1 MFQPEP
7 RKVVTC
13 LIVSSES
20 RRSDAR
26 PGCLALHAGVS
37 NVPVYFLA
45 VVAFLPTPLLG
56 LKARSRTGYGRGP
69 TMERVEPNESRP
81 AMTAGTNRQAEAG
94 TLKLYTVEDLDA
106 LPDPKWRIEGLIP
119 ESGLVELYGQPG
131 VGKSFLVLDWALS
144 IASGV
149 QWLGHRLGEGDVV
162 YVCAEGGRGIKKR
175 IAAWR
180 EKHPG
185 ADLSRFRVLPQP
197 LDMLD
202 GKDVKALIAA
212 IKDASSD
219 PALVVIDTLARCFG
233 GGDENA
239 TRDMNLFVV
248 ACDWIRDTFRAATV
262 LVVHHTG
269 KDPRRKDRGNTA
281 LRGAADTVMDLAK
294 PGGKAMTLKC
304 DKQKDW
310 EPFEAIGL
318 SLRVVTL
325 KDGES
330 SCAIAASDV
339 LNEPIEPEDQ
349 GSDAKA
355 LKALQGF
362 GADGATY
369 TEWIRA
375 SELSKSTFKCA
386 RKRLLQSG
394 SVRHEGKRYWI
405 AGEGQGQGQGH

>member
-1 MFQPEP
+1 
-7 RKVVTC
+7 
-13 LIVSSES
+13 
-20 RRSDAR
+20 
-26 PGCLALHAGVS
+26 
-37 NVPVYFLA
+37 
-45 VVAFLPTPLLG
+45 
-56 LKARSRTGYGRGP
+56 
-69 TMERVEPNESRP
+69 
-81 AMTAGTNRQAEAG
+81 MTAATNRQAEAG

-106 LPDPKWRIEGLIP
+106 LPDPTWRIEDLIP
-119 ESGLVELYGQPG
+119 ESGLVELYGPPG

-149 QWLGHRLGEGDVV
+149 QWLEHKLGEGDVV
-162 YVCAEGGRGIKKR
+162 FVCAEGGRGLKKR

-185 ADLSRFRVLPQP
+185 ADLSGFRVLPQP

-239 TRDMNLFVV
+239 TRDMNLFVA
-248 ACDWIRDTFRAATV
+248 ACDYIRATFPMATV

-281 LRGAADTVMDLAK
+281 LRGAADTVMDLGKAD
-294 PGGKAMTLKC
+294 GKAMTLKC

-310 EPFEAIGL
+310 EPFKKIGL

-330 SCAIAASDV
+330 SCAIAARNV
-339 LNEPIEPEDQ
+339 LNEPIKPEDQ

-362 GADGATY
+362 GADGALY
-369 TEWIRA
+369 TEWLRA
-375 SELSKSTFKCA
+375 SELSKSTFKNVRC
-386 RKRLLQSG
+386 RLLDKA
-394 SVRHEGKRYWI
+394 SVRHGGNRYWLAN
-405 AGEGQGQGQGH
+405 AGEGQGQGQGQHGLRTVAS